1 MRPPPRRQLRRR
13 RPAAHISGKLHIAVL
28 QLQPA
33 EYSVDRILRRK
44 PNKAS
49 NWRRSPTAPHV
60 EKAGWAGK
68 LDRAR
73 SRLYRGQFLQENM
86 RWKALAEI
94 YTIHSQE
101 QQTAAES
108 QLLCRLALSKK

>member
-13 RPAAHISGKLHIAVL
+13 RPAAHISGKLLIAVL

-49 NWRRSPTAPHV
+49 NWRRSPGDPHV
-60 EKAGWAGK
+60 EKARWAGK
-68 LDRAR
+68 PLPDHEPARYCLYGRQSGRACAT
-73 SRLYRGQFLQENM
+73 GKDAVAAT
-86 RWKALAEI
+86 KAI
-94 YTIHSQE
+94 
-101 QQTAAES
+101 AAAS
-108 QLLCRLALSKK
+108 FAARAAHD